1 MALLD
6 VRPALI
12 QRSMCGRSAWARARA
27 SALFC
32 FACLGLVVLPI
43 GLPLALAAAR
53 PGADLFALVLGGCSE
68 DVERQ
73 PVGSRHVGNCK
84 VEALA
89 IHQRGDKRCLMR
101 SPVSF

>member
-53 PGADLFALVLGGCSE
+53 PGADLFALVLCGCSE

-73 PVGSRHVGNCK
+73 PVGSRH
-84 VEALA
+84 AA
-89 IHQRGDKRCLMR
+89 IAR
-101 SPVSF
+101 SKPLLSISAAINAA